1 MKKLLFTLSAI
12 SAAVLVWSFGAAH
25 AAGDSKAEI
34 TALEHKLIAATGADE
49 AMAFQDEKEIVLYDY
64 VVPLQFVGA
73 KAVRADFEK
82 FFSSA
87 KHVKGDFVSLLVV
100 AARKLGVAHSIQ
112 HFTWTDKD
120 GKPGEGTFRVTD
132 CWQKVK
138 GQWKLFHTHISFPLN
153 PESGKVEMNLK
164 E

>member
-12 SAAVLVWSFGAAH
+12 SAAVLVWSLGSAP
-25 AAGDSKAEI
+25 AAGDAKAEI
-34 TALEHKLIAATGADE
+34 TALEHKVIAATSADE
-49 AMAFQDEKEIVLYDY
+49 AMTFQDEKEIVLYDY
-64 VVPLQFVGA
+64 VMPLQYVGG

-87 KHVKGDFVSLLVV
+87 KNIKGDFVTLRVV
-100 AARKLGVAHSIQ
+100 ADGKVGVAHSIQ

-138 GQWKLFHTHISFPLN
+138 GQWKLFHAHVSFPIDAAT
-153 PESGKVEMNLK
+153 GKAEMNLK

>member
-1 MKKLLFTLSAI
+1 MKKLGFLSVI

-25 AAGDSKAEI
+25 AAGDAKAEI
-34 TALEHKLIAATGADE
+34 TALEHKLIAATSADE

-64 VVPLQFVGA
+64 LVPLQYVGA
-73 KAVRADFEK
+73 TAVRADFEK

-87 KHVKGDFVSLLVV
+87 KNIKADFVSLRVIAGGKV
-100 AARKLGVAHSIQ
+100 GVAHSIQ

-132 CWQKVK
+132 GWQKVK
-138 GQWKLFHTHISFPLN
+138 GQWKLFHTHVSFPID
-153 PESGKVEMNLK
+153 PATGKAEMNLK